1 MSLTSATTVS
11 RPAIRLWPLLIV
23 TLGGSFTG
31 FSGILLR
38 LSEVGPA
45 ATGGWRLAIAALIF
59 MPIMLQTEGRASF
72 SRGVPVLLLAG
83 MFFAVDIAF
92 YHWALHLTSVAHATL
107 LTNLA
112 PVVALVA
119 GVFFFAERLN
129 APKLLGLA
137 AALSG
142 AFLMTGGRI
151 DVGGTLE
158 GNGLAVLSMVGYASY
173 LITVKF
179 VRRSHSTMAIM
190 AWSSLASAACLF
202 MVAWVSG
209 ETIIPTSVYGWSVVI
224 GMGLVAHVMGQG
236 LIAFG
241 MREAPVG
248 LGSILLLTQPVVAS
262 TGAWVLFNETL
273 GALEVLGAGLV
284 LTGLVLASRARG

>member
-1 MSLTSATTVS
+1 
-11 RPAIRLWPLLIV
+11 
-23 TLGGSFTG
+23 
-31 FSGILLR
+31 
-38 LSEVGPA
+38 
-45 ATGGWRLAIAALIF
+45 
-59 MPIMLQTEGRASF
+59 
-72 SRGVPVLLLAG
+72 
-83 MFFAVDIAF
+83 
-92 YHWALHLTSVAHATL
+92 
-107 LTNLA
+107 

-179 VRRSHSTMAIM
+179 VRRSHGTMAIM